1 MTKLLVASGMGNLNS
16 VEVVNLDESNPG
28 LTCDNLQDL
37 PYKLAG
43 STAQLFQGERP
54 IICGGAEDSGI
65 NACDCFELQE
75 GSWISIASLSTCR
88 RLAPSANV
96 SLQNGDDWFI
106 IAGGSKYAFGDLAS
120 VEAFNGN
127 IWSQGKVP
135 SLPRNVG
142 EHCMVMINETTLLSI
157 GGVEFSYDYIGYTS
171 YTNFYNSESN
181 NWSEGPRLNFA
192 QTGIACGILNW
203 INHTQ
208 RKMKNCCCSWRL

>member
-120 VEAFNGN
+120 VEAFDGN
-127 IWSQGKVP
+127 IWSQEKVP
-135 SLPRNVG
+135 SLPSNVG
-142 EHCMVMINETTLLSI
+142 DIAWLGSMKQLYSQLGELNSPMTTLDTPLSPIFITVKVTI
-157 GGVEFSYDYIGYTS
+157 GLKVQD
-171 YTNFYNSESN
+171 
-181 NWSEGPRLNFA
+181 
-192 QTGIACGILNW
+192 
-203 INHTQ
+203 
-208 RKMKNCCCSWRL
+208 